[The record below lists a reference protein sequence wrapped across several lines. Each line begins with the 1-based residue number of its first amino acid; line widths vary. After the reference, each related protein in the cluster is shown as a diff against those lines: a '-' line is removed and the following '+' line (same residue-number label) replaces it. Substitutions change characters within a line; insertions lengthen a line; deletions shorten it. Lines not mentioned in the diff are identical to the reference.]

1 MNSHYYRIE
10 GVAIPQGSK
19 TATVINGRA
28 VMFDSN
34 KKLKEWRRS
43 VTEQIKTQF
52 AEQVLFADVA
62 PFPAKVP
69 LGVVMIVRLP
79 KPKTVKRF
87 LPSVKPDLD
96 KLIRG
101 IFDSATDAGIWAGDE
116 QVTYVNATKVY
127 CREDEAPHVK
137 ITVYNKSVTE

>member
-1 MNSHYYRIE
+1 MNPHYYRIE
-10 GVAIPQGSK
+10 GTAIPQGSK

-28 VMFDSN
+28 VLFDSN

-43 VTEQIKTQF
+43 VTQQLTEQ
-52 AEQVLFADVA
+52 LRDVA
-62 PFPAKVP
+62 PFPPSIP
-69 LGVVMIVRLP
+69 LGVVMIFRLP
-79 KPKTVKRF
+79 KPKTVKRV

-96 KLIRG
+96 KLIRA
-101 IFDSATDAGIWAGDE
+101 IFDSATNAGVWAGDE